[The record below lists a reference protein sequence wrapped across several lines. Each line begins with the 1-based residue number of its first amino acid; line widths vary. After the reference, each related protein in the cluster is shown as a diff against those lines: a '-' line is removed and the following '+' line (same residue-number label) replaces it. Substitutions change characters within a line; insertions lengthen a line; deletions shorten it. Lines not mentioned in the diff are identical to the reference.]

1 MKRKIAMLLAAIM
14 TASMLSGCVVKAKDG
29 YLPGAGYDTSNK
41 KPSVL
46 VPEVPATTTKKPVV
60 VVPETTTTKKPVV
73 VVPETTTT
81 KKPVATAAPKPA
93 APTASQISRQLTEAL
108 SGEKLTNAK
117 EYLIGCGI
125 REAKISMFTDSGETL
140 DGTFNAPSTYDLTK
154 VVYSANGSIAL
165 YGKKVRFVPDA
176 LKDFIKDAAR
186 EAALQKVVDSI
197 LN

>member
-46 VPEVPATTTKKPVV
+46 VPEVPA
-60 VVPETTTTKKPVV
+60 TTTTKKPVV

-125 REAKISMFTDSGETL
+125 RESKISMFTDSGETL
-140 DGTFNAPSTYDLTK
+140 DGVLNAPSTYDLTK